1 MATISRRTSCSRPA
15 MSSSCRKLYVAL
27 GAGALLG
34 LGHGS
39 SRAANWE
46 LLPRIEGGGTYNDNY
61 RMAEGNADKLQVYGP
76 YVDAQFAADLI
87 SQTSK
92 LEIVPRVHSTFFPPD
107 HADQSTDG

>member
-39 SRAANWE
+39 ARADNWE
-46 LLPRIEGGGTYNDNY
+46 LLPRIEGGGMWNDNY
-61 RMAEGNADKLQVYGP
+61 RLTQPPGQKIDVYGP
-76 YVDAQFAADLI
+76 YIDAQLAADLL
-87 SQTSK
+87 SPTSK
-92 LEIVPRVHSTFFPPD
+92 LDIVPRVRSTF
-107 HADQSTDG
+107 